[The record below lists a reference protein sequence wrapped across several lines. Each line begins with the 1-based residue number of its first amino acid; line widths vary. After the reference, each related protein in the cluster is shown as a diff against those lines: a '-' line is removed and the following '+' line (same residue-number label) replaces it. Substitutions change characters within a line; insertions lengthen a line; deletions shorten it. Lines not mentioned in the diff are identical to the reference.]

1 MHLCILKCNFGGS
14 TCFFRATSII
24 NKKYIM
30 ILLSIIDLKCVTHLI
45 LQNNLQFSVVKLYF
59 KIVSSLGMGGFGPK

>member
-1 MHLCILKCNFGGS
+1 
-14 TCFFRATSII
+14 
-24 NKKYIM
+24 M